1 MSLKGVFW
9 TIIRRM
15 IVTMRTGRLR
25 TVERVRAFLNGSA
38 EVDFK
43 PDDRALM
50 CDFVRRALVRP
61 GYQAL
66 GRVGKGVA
74 RRCLGKVT
82 GLSRAQVSRLTAQH
96 RKTGRIEDRRGAN
109 SGRSFERIH
118 TSADIRLLVGA
129 DETGE
134 GLCGPAA

>member
-1 MSLKGVFW
+1 MSLKGVVW

-25 TVERVRAFLNGSA
+25 TVEPVRAFLDGSA

-43 PDDRALM
+43 PDDRTSM
-50 CDFVRRALVRP
+50 CDFVRRALVRL

-66 GRVGKGVA
+66 GRAGKGVV
-74 RRCLGKVT
+74 RRHLGKVT
-82 GLSRAQVSRLTAQH
+82 GLSRAQVTHLIAQH
-96 RKTGRIEDRRGAN
+96 RKTGRTEDRREAN

-118 TSADIRLLVGA
+118 TSADIRLLAGA
-129 DETGE
+129 DEIGG
-134 GLCGPAA
+134 GL